1 MVLKETNMEKIL
13 FITNVGSHMWRMETP
28 SSDLDL
34 MVVYQESTRD
44 ILEGRL
50 IHKTKPDKTFERD
63 GVLIDQKE
71 QEIGHLVNK
80 LIDGNVNAIWT
91 VCTPLIMQDHHYL
104 RELCMITKQNLSKAS
119 YASIKGMATS
129 QFKDHTKRAGV
140 MPEGKAL
147 KTAWRTCE
155 FGQMLLL
162 AKEIKFKPAPVEE
175 VTVSDVEW
183 ILNALDYT
191 YNESPLPERPDE
203 KPFRDFLFDIRID
216 ELTRRE

>member
-1 MVLKETNMEKIL
+1 MEKTL
-13 FITNVGSHMWRMETP
+13 FITNVGSHMWNMQTP
-28 SSDLDL
+28 ESDLDL

-50 IHKTKPDKTFERD
+50 IHKTKPDKTFERN
-63 GVLIDQKE
+63 GVMIDQKE

-91 VCTPLIMQDHHYL
+91 VCTPLIMQDHPCL
-104 RELCMITKQNLSKAS
+104 KELCRITKENLSKAS
-119 YASIKGMATS
+119 YASIKGMAIS

-147 KTAWRTCE
+147 KTVWRTCV

-162 AKEIKFKPAPVEE
+162 SKAIEFKSAPLEEI
-175 VTVSDVEW
+175 TVSDVEW
-183 ILNALDYT
+183 ILNALDFT
-191 YNESPLPERPDE
+191 YNESTLPDRPDE
-203 KPFRDFLFDIRID
+203 KPFRDFLFNIRID
-216 ELTRRE
+216 ELTRRV

>member
-1 MVLKETNMEKIL
+1 MSEEPAKTL
-13 FITNVGSHMWRMETP
+13 FITNVGSHMWSMQTP
-28 SSDLDL
+28 ISDLDL
-34 MVVYQESTRD
+34 MLVYQESTRD

-50 IHKTKPDKTFERD
+50 VHKTKLDKIFERD

-91 VCTPLIMQDHHYL
+91 VCTPLVIQNHSYL
-104 RELCMITKQNLSKAS
+104 DELRRITEQNLSKAS
-119 YASIKGMATS
+119 YASIKGMAIS

-155 FGQMLLL
+155 FGRMLLL
-162 AKEIKFKPAPVEE
+162 AKEIKFKPAPVE
-175 VTVSDVEW
+175 VTVEDVEW
-183 ILNALDYT
+183 ILKGLDFDY
-191 YNESPLPERPDE
+191 EKSPLPEYPDE
-203 KPFRDFLFDIRID
+203 KPFRDFLFNVRID
-216 ELTRRE
+216 ELIRKGDENE

>member
-1 MVLKETNMEKIL
+1 MEKTL
-13 FITNVGSHMWRMETP
+13 FVTTVGSHMWAMQIPT
-28 SSDLDL
+28 SDLDL

-44 ILEGRL
+44 ILEGKL

-63 GVLIDQKE
+63 GVTVDQKE

-91 VCTPLIMQDHHYL
+91 VCTPIIIQDHSYL
-104 RELCMITKQNLSKAS
+104 QTLRRITEQNLSKAS
-119 YASIKGMATS
+119 YASIKGMAIS

-162 AKEIKFKPAPVEE
+162 GKEIKFKPAPVEE
-175 VTVSDVEW
+175 VTVGDVEW
-183 ILNALDYT
+183 ILNGLDYA
-191 YNESPLPERPDE
+191 YKESQLPELPDE
-203 KPFRDFLFDIRID
+203 KPFRDFIFNVRID

>member
-1 MVLKETNMEKIL
+1 MSDLTETL
-13 FITNVGSHMWRMETP
+13 FITNVGSHMWSMQTP
-28 SSDLDL
+28 ISDLDL

-91 VCTPLIMQDHHYL
+91 VCTPLVIKNHPHLNEL
-104 RELCMITKQNLSKAS
+104 RRITEENFSKAS
-119 YASIKGMATS
+119 YASIKGMAIS
-129 QFKDHTKRAGV
+129 QFKDHIKRAGV

-147 KTAWRTCE
+147 KTTWRTCE
-155 FGQMLLL
+155 FGQWLLL
-162 AKEIKFKPAPVEE
+162 SNKIRFKPAPLEE

-183 ILNALDYT
+183 ILDGLEHAYKN
-191 YNESPLPERPDE
+191 SPLPERPDE
-203 KPFRDFLFDIRID
+203 KPFRDFLFNVRID
-216 ELTRRE
+216 ELTRRVINYG

>member
-1 MVLKETNMEKIL
+1 MEKTL
-13 FITNVGSHMWRMETP
+13 FITNVGSHLWGMQTP
-28 SSDLDL
+28 ESDLDL

-63 GVLIDQKE
+63 GVTVDQKE

-91 VCTPLIMQDHHYL
+91 VCTPLIMQDHPYL
-104 RELCMITKQNLSKAS
+104 EELCKITKQNLSKAS
-119 YASIKGMATS
+119 YASIKGMAIS

-147 KTAWRTCE
+147 KTVWRTCE

-162 AKEIKFKPAPVEE
+162 AKEIKFRPAPLEE
-175 VTVSDVEW
+175 VTVSDAEW

-191 YNESPLPERPDE
+191 YNQSTLPDRPDE
-203 KPFRDFLFDIRID
+203 KPFRDFLFNIRID

>member
-1 MVLKETNMEKIL
+1 MVKTL
-13 FITNVGSHMWRMETP
+13 FVTTVGSHMWAMQTP
-28 SSDLDL
+28 ASDLDL
-34 MVVYQESTRD
+34 MVIYQESTRD

-50 IHKTKPDKTFERD
+50 IHKTKPDRTFERD
-63 GVLIDQKE
+63 GVTVDQKE

-91 VCTPLIMQDHHYL
+91 VCTPIIIQDHPYL
-104 RELCMITKQNLSKAS
+104 QTLRRITEQNLSKAS
-119 YASIKGMATS
+119 YTSIKGMAVS

-140 MPEGKAL
+140 MPIGKAL
-147 KTAWRTCE
+147 KTTWRTCV

-162 AKEIKFKPAPVEE
+162 AKKIQFKSAPLEE

-183 ILNALDYT
+183 ILNGLEYA
-191 YNESPLPERPDE
+191 YNESTLPERPDE
-203 KPFRDFLFDIRID
+203 KPFRDFLFNIRID